1 MAKKVVKK
9 DDNGFSP
16 KWTKVLTN
24 TNSSFMSDADAMN
37 EEELKKVIL
46 DAEKSIVEQ
55 EALAEQDE
63 QLKAAR
69 ENAKVLGSG
78 YKDAKAYQMAKLK
91 YSLFCLDK
99 MGK

>member
-16 KWTKVLTN
+16 KYSKILAAS
-24 TNSSFMSDADAMN
+24 NSSFMGEADAMS

-78 YKDAKAYQMAKLK
+78 YKDAKAYQTSKLK
-91 YSLFCLDK
+91 YCLFCLDK

>member
-1 MAKKVVKK
+1 MAKKVVKQN
-9 DDNGFSP
+9 DNGFSP

-24 TNSSFMSDADAMN
+24 TNSSFMSDADAMS

-63 QLKAAR
+63 QLKSSER
-69 ENAKVLGSG
+69 ECKGIRKWL
-78 YKDAKAYQMAKLK
+78 
-91 YSLFCLDK
+91 
-99 MGK
+99 